1 MQVRISAH
9 IYLSAHSPTNTHHID
24 AQEITACLNILSQ
37 YPHTYTQNKHIHK
50 QAHTQT
56 SKHTQQ
62 HACAN
67 THTTTCMCKH
77 AHNNMHVQT
86 RTQQHACANT
96 TTTCMCKHTQQH
108 ACANTHTQFFA
119 HSAHHSVLTVCTW
132 LTKLRAVPRVTKSQ
146 MTTVPSLQPTASSV
160 PRRLNEQH
168 TATPSSS
175 WSSIT
180 SGYACVAG
188 SSKFGRGGKE
198 KGSQFNV
205 WAAEE
210 GHAGA
215 GGLAGDVRGGRGL
228 AWHFTEAR
236 RVEQVVAEVVRRRS
250 GLPRRLEAPMAL
262 RAFLHIR
269 SPSNAVFMLMWRV
282 VAGLTPWIIRL
293 MRLRLRLSP
302 QRRYQPGGCPYP
314 LGNEP
319 ENHPPEADSAR
330 IT

>member
-9 IYLSAHSPTNTHHID
+9 ICLSAHSPTNTHHID
-24 AQEITACLNILSQ
+24 TQEITRASTYSHNTHTPI
-37 YPHTYTQNKHIHK
+37 HKINTYTNRHIHK
-50 QAHTQT
+50 QA
-56 SKHTQQ
+56 
-62 HACAN
+62 N
-67 THTTTCMCKH
+67 THN
-77 AHNNMHVQT
+77 NNMHVQT
-86 RTQQHACANT
+86 RTQ
-96 TTTCMCKHTQQH
+96 
-108 ACANTHTQFFA
+108 FFA
-119 HSAHHSVLTVCTW
+119 HFAHHSVLTVCTW
-132 LTKLRAVPRVTKSQ
+132 PTKLRAVPRVTKSQ

-188 SSKFGRGGKE
+188 SSKVGRGGKE

-215 GGLAGDVRGGRGL
+215 GRLAGDVRGGRRL
-228 AWHFTEAR
+228 AWHSTEAR

-269 SPSNAVFMLMWRV
+269 SPSNAVFMLMWRA

-302 QRRYQPGGCPYP
+302 QRRYQPGGRPYP